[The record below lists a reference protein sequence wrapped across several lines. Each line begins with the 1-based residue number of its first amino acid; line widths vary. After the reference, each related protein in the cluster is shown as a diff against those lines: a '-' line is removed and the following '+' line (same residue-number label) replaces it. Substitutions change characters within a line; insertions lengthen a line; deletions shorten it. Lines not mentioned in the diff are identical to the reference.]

1 MAGFTGQALAHQG
14 LTREPH
20 SPFANLGNPRPNHDV
35 HRFLLVLLLLPLVA
49 RAEAPCAFCGI
60 IDGTRPA
67 VLLHRDER
75 IIAFMD
81 RAPRN
86 PGHVLIVPLQHAEN
100 YLDVPPETLAAMAE
114 FAQAVGRALRRT
126 DLRCE
131 GINLT
136 MNTGRAAGQS
146 VFHAHLHVIPRFAGD
161 ARPHTES
168 AIVPPAELE
177 AVAAKLRA
185 ALASQE
191 TPEAKED
198 YALPPLGEEVP
209 LSKIREI
216 CAHYGLRDLWR
227 KIERDPPTRPF
238 RSDGCTGWFDE
249 WRGKSLYPAG
259 FLHDLKYWAGYP
271 GEDVERLV
279 ADSELMR
286 DVARILGSTE
296 MAETMFHGVRLGGTH
311 RFKLAFSWGFGR
323 QPEKKPER

>member
-1 MAGFTGQALAHQG
+1 M
-14 LTREPH
+14 
-20 SPFANLGNPRPNHDV
+20 
-35 HRFLLVLLLLPLVA
+35 HRLLLIALLTPLLSG
-49 RAEAPCAFCGI
+49 AEPACPFCEI
-60 IDGTRPA
+60 IDGRRPA
-67 VLLHRDER
+67 VVLHRDDR

-86 PGHVLIVPLQHAEN
+86 PGHVLIVPVRHAEN
-100 YLDVPPETLAAMAE
+100 YLEIPSDLLAAMAE
-114 FAQAVGRALRRT
+114 FSQQVGRALRRT

-146 VFHAHLHVIPRFAGD
+146 VFHAHLHVIPRHAGD
-161 ARPHTES
+161 AREHRES
-168 AIVPPAELE
+168 MIVPPAELE
-177 AVAAKLRA
+177 AVAAKLRL
-185 ALASQE
+185 ALAASG
-191 TPEAKED
+191 TPPVNDD
-198 YALPPLGEEVP
+198 YPLPALGEEVP
-209 LSKIREI
+209 LAKIREI
-216 CAHYGLRDLWR
+216 CAHYGLHDLWR
-227 KIERDPPTRPF
+227 KIERDPPARPF

-249 WRGKSLYPAG
+249 WQGRSLYPAG

-323 QPEKKPER
+323 QADKKSER